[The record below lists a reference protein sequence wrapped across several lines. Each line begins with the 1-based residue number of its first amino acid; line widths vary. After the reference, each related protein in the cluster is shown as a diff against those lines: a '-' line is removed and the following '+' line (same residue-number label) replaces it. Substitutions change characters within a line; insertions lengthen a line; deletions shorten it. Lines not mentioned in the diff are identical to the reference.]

1 MQDATLN
8 ARITKTNLPVILIA
22 AVVQGWALYGLYYAV
37 KHALW
42 PSHDAPWLIA
52 LYTVAL
58 ILPATIQLLV
68 DYAKTQA
75 CWIINVVLAA
85 AFFYFGW
92 HHGNAVYEV
101 GNNLNGAETL
111 FPYGGTLAIL
121 WMMVLPF
128 VQARLQVG
136 QWNFRYNLLFISA
149 WRNHMLLAE
158 AGIFTGLFWLLL
170 FLWASLFHM
179 LGINY
184 FKELF
189 SEPIF
194 AYPVTSLAFGIA
206 LHLIGSIERWITV
219 VLEQI
224 LNVLKWLAVVTGLIL
239 VLFSVA
245 LIIKLPTVVFTGQRA
260 IGAAWL
266 LWLVAVVVLFLNAAY
281 RDGSIEKPYPSWV
294 GRALKWT
301 VPLTI
306 ICAITAVYALFVR
319 TQHYGLTIDRIWA
332 FVVAGSALIHAVG
345 YSASA
350 FSERW
355 LSSIAPVNVF
365 AALTLIVVIAAMQTP
380 LLSPYRLSAESQYRM
395 ALMASTTGTDE
406 QKYGYRK
413 DPFHYLRFDA
423 GHYGT
428 QKLKD
433 LAELQNYPQ
442 AELIRDKAKKAQN
455 QKSEWVGA
463 SPNIADEVIDQLAI
477 YPKGRTLE
485 AKLRTVVI
493 SDLKAHPDFSLTNNS
508 AHLVGLFIDLN
519 GDGIEEFVVQSNY
532 SGRVYRSQGDQWIP
546 VAETQS
552 KHASS
557 QNNIQEK
564 AEAGDFSA
572 KESAWKDLIIG
583 GQAFSVDTKQ

>member
-1 MQDATLN
+1 MQDAAPS
-8 ARITKTNLPVILIA
+8 ARIVKTNLPIILVA
-22 AVVQGWALYGLYYAV
+22 AAIQGLALYGLYYAV
-37 KHALW
+37 KHSLW
-42 PSHDAPWLIA
+42 PAHDSPWLIA
-52 LYTVAL
+52 LYTIAL
-58 ILPATIQLLV
+58 MLPTTVQLLV
-68 DYAKTQA
+68 EQTKNRT
-75 CWIINVVLAA
+75 CWAICAGLTA

-92 HHGNAVYEV
+92 HQGGAVYDP
-101 GNNLNGAETL
+101 GNKLEGFGTL
-111 FPYGGTLAIL
+111 FPYGCTLAIL

-136 QWNFRYNLLFISA
+136 EWNSRYNILFISA

-206 LHLIGSIERWITV
+206 LHLIGSIERWITI

-239 VLFSVA
+239 VLFSIA

-281 RDGSIEKPYPSWV
+281 RDGSVEKPYPSWI

-306 ICAITAVYALFVR
+306 ICVITAVYALIVR

-332 FVVAGSALIHAVG
+332 FVVAGVALIYSVG

-350 FSERW
+350 FSQQW

-365 AALTLIVVIAAMQTP
+365 AALALIVVIAAMQTP

-395 ALMASTTGTDE
+395 AMATNTSEEGE
-406 QKYGYRK
+406 SKYSHGK

-423 GHYGT
+423 GRYGAE
-428 QKLKD
+428 KLKE
-433 LAELQNYPQ
+433 LAKLQGHSH
-442 AELIRDKAKKAQN
+442 ADVIRTKAKAEQN
-455 QKSEWVGA
+455 QKNKWDDV
-463 SPNIADEVIDQLAI
+463 SPDVAEEVIDRLAI
-477 YPKGRTLE
+477 YPDGRALDVQ
-485 AKLRTVVI
+485 LRKAAI
-493 SDLKAHPDFSLTNNS
+493 DDLKETPPNFSITNS
-508 AHLVGLFIDLN
+508 QLIGLFVDLN
-519 GDGIEEFVVQSNY
+519 GDGVDEFVLQSYY
-532 SGRVYRSQGDQWIP
+532 SGRVYGGHGGRWVPI
-546 VAETQS
+546 AETHI
-552 KHASS
+552 KNRASS
-557 QNNIQEK
+557 KTNIQEK
-564 AEAGDFSA
+564 AALGDFVA
-572 KESAWKDLIIG
+572 EEPVWKDLVIG
-583 GQAFSVDTKQ
+583 GQAFWVDKK

>member
-8 ARITKTNLPVILIA
+8 ARAAKTNLPIILIA

-42 PSHDAPWLIA
+42 PSQDSPWLIA
-52 LYTVAL
+52 LYTVAV
-58 ILPATIQLLV
+58 ILPATIQLLAE
-68 DYAKTQA
+68 YAKTQA
-75 CWIINVVLAA
+75 CWIINAVLAA

-92 HHGNAVYEV
+92 HHGNAVYA
-101 GNNLNGAETL
+101 GGDNLNGAKTL
-111 FPYGGTLAIL
+111 FPYGYTLAIL

-128 VQARLQVG
+128 VQARLQIG
-136 QWNFRYNLLFISA
+136 RWNSRYDLLFILA

-158 AGIFTGLFWLLL
+158 AALFTGLFWLLL

-245 LIIKLPTVVFTGQRA
+245 LFIKLPTVVFTGQRA

-266 LWLVAVVVLFLNAAY
+266 LWLVAVVVLFFNAAF
-281 RDGSIEKPYPSWV
+281 RDGSVEKPYPSWI

-301 VPLTI
+301 APLTI
-306 ICAITAVYALFVR
+306 ICAITAVYALIVR
-319 TQHYGLTIDRIWA
+319 VQHYGLTIDRIWA
-332 FVVAGSALIHAVG
+332 FVVAGVALIYSAG

-350 FSERW
+350 FSQRW
-355 LSSIAPVNVF
+355 LPSIAPVNVF
-365 AALTLIVVIAAMQTP
+365 AALALIVVIAAMQTP

-395 ALMASTTGTDE
+395 ALAANTSEEGE
-406 QKYGYRK
+406 SKYSQSR
-413 DPFHYLRFDA
+413 DHFHYLRFDA
-423 GHYGT
+423 GRYGAE
-428 QKLKD
+428 KLKE
-433 LAELQNYPQ
+433 LAELQGHPHTD
-442 AELIRDKAKKAQN
+442 AIRTKAKAAQN
-455 QKSEWVGA
+455 QKNKWDNV
-463 SPNIADEVIDQLAI
+463 SPDVAEEVINRLAI
-477 YPKGRTLE
+477 YPDGRTLDME
-485 AKLRTVVI
+485 LRKAVI
-493 SDLKAHPDFSLTNNS
+493 DDLKETPPNFSIANS
-508 AHLVGLFIDLN
+508 QLIGLFVDLN
-519 GDGIEEFVVQSNY
+519 RDGVDEFVLQSYY
-532 SGRVYRSQGDQWIP
+532 SGRVYAGHGGRWAP
-546 VAETQS
+546 VAETHI
-552 KHASS
+552 KNRASS
-557 QNNIQEK
+557 KKNIQEK
-564 AEAGDFSA
+564 AALGDFA
-572 KESAWKDLIIG
+572 AEEPVWKDLVVG
-583 GQAFSVDTKQ
+583 GQAFWVDKK